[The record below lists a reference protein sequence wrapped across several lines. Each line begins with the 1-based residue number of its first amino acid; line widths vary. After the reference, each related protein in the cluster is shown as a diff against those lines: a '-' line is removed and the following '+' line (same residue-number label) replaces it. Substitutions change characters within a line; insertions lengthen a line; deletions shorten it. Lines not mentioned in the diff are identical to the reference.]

1 MQEAEVTRVRTLR
14 GAWRWA
20 LVVATAATILLCINQ
35 QFSLRFFIG
44 YTQLNTEYFYLL
56 IALMLPFTFLIF
68 PGTESAPLDRIPW
81 YDILLFVAT
90 FACAILLMRS
100 VRKAARSRLGIR
112 RRADAASSSPAS
124 SCGSVLMEALR
135 RTGGWSLLL
144 SVLPFTR
151 LSAVCRRKMAGT
163 VPRHP
168 IDARTGD
175 LLSRAVGRK
184 PARHSDPGLRRHRDR
199 LSGVRHRA
207 DDDGRRKILHQH
219 LLCAVRHLPRRRR
232 QGLHLRLRPARHDV
246 RLDHLQRADRRHHDH
261 SGHEEERLPRL
272 LCRRDRGLR
281 VDRRGAGAAGDGRD
295 RIRDR
300 AVPQRQ
306 LRRRRSRRDHSGGAV
321 LYRPVHAGGFLCR
334 APRAEGHS
342 ARRAAEGLGY
352 DQGGL
357 VLRLRHR
364 APDRDA
370 AVFQAREPR
379 AVLRDRAAAGAEP
392 ALLEG
397 HALDVFDHQQVPR
410 GQRPH
415 LRRAGRHPGRLR
427 PSDRRVLDDRRR
439 LQPRQRS
446 VADRR
451 RQCVDAA
458 R

>member
-1 MQEAEVTRVRTLR
+1 MSPSASDSAVAPAKRIEFDDPHANMQEAEVTRVRTLR

-100 VRKAARSRLGIR
+100 VRKAAEAGWEFGGAPTTVIV
-112 RRADAASSSPAS
+112 AGVIMWA
-124 SCGSVLMEALR
+124 VLMEALR

-144 SVLPFTR
+144 SVLPFTVYPLFADAKWLGPFR
-151 LSAVCRRKMAGT
+151 GT
-163 VPRHP
+163 A

-184 PARHSDPGLRRHRDR
+184 PARHPDPGLCRHRDR

-219 LLCAVRHLPRRRR
+219 RLCAVRHLPRRRR
-232 QGLHLRLRPARHDV
+232 EGLHLCLRPARHDV
-246 RLDHLQRADRRHHDH
+246 RFDHLQRADRRHHDH
-261 SGHEEERLPRL
+261 SRHEEERLPRL

-306 LRRRRSRRDHSGGAV
+306 LRRRRSRRDHSGGA
-321 LYRPVHAGGFLCR
+321 LLRRPVHAGGFLCR

-342 ARRAAEGLGY
+342 ARRAAEGLGH
-352 DQGGL
+352 DQGRL
-357 VLRLRHR
+357 VLHLRHR

-379 AVLRDRAAAGAEP
+379 AVLRDRAAAGT
-392 ALLEG
+392 
-397 HALDVFDHQQVPR
+397 
-410 GQRPH
+410 
-415 LRRAGRHPGRLR
+415 
-427 PSDRRVLDDRRR
+427 
-439 LQPRQRS
+439 
-446 VADRR
+446 
-451 RQCVDAA
+451 
-458 R
+458 